1 MTIGDLHRGAG
12 YRRGSI
18 TKPSLR
24 FTAVIGTYASAI
36 LICAASIVIGRAIC
50 VLSGNRGSTW
60 LGPAVGFGA
69 LMIICEVAITLPGRG
84 WTAVAALL
92 IASAAS
98 VWIGVRRRAR
108 WPAVTDILPVGLGV
122 LLLISVPFVVN
133 ARVGVLGVSFL
144 NDTHWH
150 LILAEGLRHPSI
162 TPLDGY
168 GPGYP
173 VGPHAVA
180 ATFAQLLGSDVDKTL
195 TGVLM
200 AVPILTAVA
209 ALGMLDDLSAGR
221 RWLVAALA
229 GIPYL
234 AAASYA
240 ESAFKEPILSL
251 LMVGLVLVLQAGRK
265 ERFARPAAVLVPAGV
280 LVAAV
285 LYDYSYPGLA
295 WPAAIIACWLLLE
308 LVFGG
313 AWTWMRDVFGGARAA
328 IPALVAGGCAL
339 VIPVLPDLRRIH
351 TFWVSNSGTA
361 VGTKTNIGT
370 SALANLAGP
379 LHSLEGLNVWLTGDF
394 RFVPNHQ
401 LRTGVLCGMALILLV
416 FAVTSALRR
425 RDLIWPAAMLAFALI
440 YFYAQHRQSPY
451 VAAKALAIP
460 APLLV
465 LGSGGALMRR
475 LEGGVWRTLAT
486 WLMAAAGVAY
496 ISVAFASSYLVLR
509 DAQVDPVNHTREL
522 RALRPALH
530 GRPTLAL
537 FYDDYLQWELLG
549 VPVSSPL
556 LGSPIPAP
564 VQDAKPWTYGQALDF
579 DSVDA
584 ATLNRFDYVI
594 TTRTSAQ
601 SEPPPNFHL
610 VATSP
615 SYAVWHRVGPTAPR
629 SVLPESGHP
638 GALLDCA
645 SPPERRLSRTP
656 GRARVRAAPLYV
668 NVAPLQPG
676 GSEQV
681 QLRLAPGTW
690 DLSLPFISQQAITI
704 RGAGLDVRLPPN
716 LDRSGSIWPVG
727 RVTSTGAPITLT
739 ITMADP
745 SPISS
750 GTPPT
755 QFLAPEPVVAVS
767 TAPAKTIPLREA
779 CGRYVDWYQLR

>member
-1 MTIGDLHRGAG
+1 M
-12 YRRGSI
+12 
-18 TKPSLR
+18 
-24 FTAVIGTYASAI
+24 IGTYASAI

-50 VLSGNRGSTW
+50 VLSGNQGSTW
-60 LGPAVGFGA
+60 LGPAVGFAA
-69 LMIICEVAITLPGRG
+69 LMIICELAITLAGHG
-84 WTAVAALL
+84 WIAVATLV
-92 IASAAS
+92 IVSAAS
-98 VWIGVRRRAR
+98 VWICIRRRAE
-108 WPAVTDILPVGLGV
+108 WPALTDMLPVAFGV
-122 LLLISVPFVVN
+122 LLFVSLPFVAN

-150 LILAEGLRHPSI
+150 LILAEGLRHPAI
-162 TPLDGY
+162 KPFDGY

-173 VGPHAVA
+173 VGPHAIA
-180 ATFAQLLGSDVDKTL
+180 ATFAQLLGTGVDKSL

-200 AVPILTAVA
+200 AVPILTALA
-209 ALGMLDDLSAGR
+209 ALGMLSDLSATR
-221 RWLVAALA
+221 RWVVAVLA

-251 LMVGLVLVLQAGRK
+251 LMVGLVLALQAGRK
-265 ERFARPAAVLVPAGV
+265 ERFARPAAALVPAGV

-285 LYDYSYPGLA
+285 LYDYSYPGLV

-313 AWTWMRDVFGGARAA
+313 AWSRLRHIVGGTRAA
-328 IPALVAGGCAL
+328 IPALIAGAFAF
-339 VIPVLPDLRRIH
+339 VVPVLPDFGRLH
-351 TFWVSNSGTA
+351 TFWLSNSGTA
-361 VGTKTNIGT
+361 VGTKTNVTT
-370 SALANLAGP
+370 SSLANLAGP
-379 LHSLEGLNVWLTGDF
+379 LHTLEGLNVWLTGDF
-394 RFVPNHQ
+394 RFVPNDQ
-401 LRTGVLCGMALILLV
+401 LRVGVLCGMALILLV
-416 FAVTSALRR
+416 FAVASALHR
-425 RDLIWPAAMLAFALI
+425 RDLVWPAAMLGLALV
-440 YFYAQHRQSPY
+440 YFYTQHRQSPY
-451 VAAKALAIP
+451 VAAKALAVP

-475 LEGGVWRTLAT
+475 LEGADWRTLAT
-486 WLMAAAGVAY
+486 WLVAAGGVAY
-496 ISVAFASSYLVLR
+496 LCVAFASSYLVLA
-509 DAQVDPVNHTREL
+509 DAQVDPDNHTNEL

-537 FYDDYLQWELLG
+537 FYDDYVQWELLG
-549 VPVSSPL
+549 VPVSTPL

-564 VQDAKPWTYGQALDF
+564 VRAAKPWIYGQALDF

-610 VATSP
+610 VVTSP
-615 SYAVWHRVGPTAPR
+615 SYEVWQRVGPTAPR
-629 SVLPESGHP
+629 SVLPESGHS
-638 GALLDCA
+638 GAVLDCK
-645 SPPERRLSRTP
+645 STLGRRLSRTP
-656 GRARVRAAPLYV
+656 GSARVRTAPVYV
-668 NVAPLQPG
+668 NVTPLQPG
-676 GSEQV
+676 GGEQV

-690 DLSLPFISQQAITI
+690 DLSLPFVSPQAINV
-704 RGAGLDVRLPPN
+704 RGAGLDVHLPPN

-739 ITMADP
+739 ITMDDP
-745 SPISS
+745 APISS

-755 QFLAPEPVVAVS
+755 QFFAPQPMVAVS

-779 CGRYVDWYQLR
+779 CGRYVDWYQLG